1 MHRMSV
7 SSPNDINNNCDSII
21 FGAIPK
27 FVGLN
32 GCSQLLLLTKCIHNL
47 YIHNYN
53 KCINL

>member
-21 FGAIPK
+21 FWAIPK